1 MNDLSAWLHSSV
13 EKAIFFLTDLTRK
26 PRPDLVAI
34 VEKDHQFVKGV
45 IIESVRQGDVGAI
58 WWTTRDDVQVGLEM
72 GYFDISKEKPVLRLV
87 AAPAPAKTPV
97 RSVYRSRDQGR
108 GRSR

>member
-1 MNDLSAWLHSSV
+1 M
-13 EKAIFFLTDLTRK
+13 
-26 PRPDLVAI
+26 PDLVAI

-45 IIESVRQGDVGAI
+45 IIESLRQEDIGAI

-72 GYFDISKEKPVLRLV
+72 GYFDLSMEKPIIKLSAL
-87 AAPAPAKTPV
+87 APVKTPV
-97 RSVYRSRDQGR
+97 RLASQSPGRAR